1 MINTI
6 DELPLD
12 QLFPEFGL
20 SYNLKNDKALPFGLK
35 AVDKAEGVLVQ
46 NVRRDSAAAQAG
58 LSANDVIIAI
68 DGIKASEKLL
78 AKYAKLDGTFTVYAF
93 RRDELLEF
101 ELNAAEN
108 KLTYVELNVEDQ
120 NALDRWLKS

>member
-1 MINTI
+1 LTGDNWIEQINHLINTT

-20 SYNLKNDKALPFGLK
+20 SYIVKNDKALPFGLK
-35 AVDKAEGVLVQ
+35 VLDKAEGVIVQ

-78 AKYAKLDGTFTVYAF
+78 AKYAKQKGIYSLCIPS
-93 RRDELLEF
+93 R
-101 ELNAAEN
+101 
-108 KLTYVELNVEDQ
+108 
-120 NALDRWLKS
+120 